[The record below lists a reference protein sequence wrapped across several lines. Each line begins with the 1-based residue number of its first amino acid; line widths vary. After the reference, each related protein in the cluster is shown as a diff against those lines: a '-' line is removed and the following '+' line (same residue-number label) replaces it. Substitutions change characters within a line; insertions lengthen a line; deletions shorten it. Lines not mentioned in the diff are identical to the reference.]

1 MQESCGMNLICWFDV
16 VVFWRWMPVVSEGQP
31 VNTSETSRY
40 VAVDPQTRGRLRMLK
55 VGDVELDLDGY
66 RVVVRGTT
74 VHLPRKEFVI
84 LRQLMENA
92 GRVVM
97 RRALLD
103 NAWGSDRTAEARC
116 YLPVHIRRIRKRIE
130 SDADRPTRIRTVRN
144 VGYVYD
150 LPRHD

>member
-1 MQESCGMNLICWFDV
+1 MI
-16 VVFWRWMPVVSEGQP
+16 SERHPANIPG
-31 VNTSETSRY
+31 TSHY
-40 VAVDPQTRGRLRMLK
+40 VGVDPQTRGRLRRLK

-66 RVVVRGTT
+66 RLVVQGTP
-74 VHLPRKEFVI
+74 VHLPLKEFVI

-92 GRVVM
+92 GRVVT

-103 NAWGSDRTAEARC
+103 NAWGSDRAAEARN
-116 YLPVHIRRIRKRIE
+116 YLPIHIRRIRKRIE

-144 VGYVYD
+144 VGYIFD

>member
-1 MQESCGMNLICWFDV
+1 
-16 VVFWRWMPVVSEGQP
+16 
-31 VNTSETSRY
+31 
-40 VAVDPQTRGRLRMLK
+40 

-66 RVVVRGTT
+66 RLVVQGTP
-74 VHLPRKEFVI
+74 VHLPLKEFVI

-92 GRVVM
+92 GRVVT

-103 NAWGSDRTAEARC
+103 NAWGSDRAAEARN
-116 YLPVHIRRIRKRIE
+116 YLPIHIRRIRKRIE

-144 VGYVYD
+144 VGYIFD

>member
-1 MQESCGMNLICWFDV
+1 MQESCDMNLIRWFDV
-16 VVFWRWMPVVSEGQP
+16 VVFRRWMPVVSEGQP

-74 VHLPRKEFVI
+74 VHLPRKEFAI

-92 GRVVM
+92 GRVVT

-103 NAWGSDRTAEARC
+103 NAWGSDRTAEARY
-116 YLPVHIRRIRKRIE
+116 YLPVHIRGIRKRIE